1 MNKTLRRFFILIY
14 VLLFVWT
21 LFLVFG
27 MQRVLNVMCSKNF
40 PLENAGFF
48 IIGGFVIIFIFWINN
63 RYGEQIE
70 SFLQKKYRSILSISL
85 VGLLVWQIYSCYGGY
100 FLSGWD
106 AGLIRDTVGLQYN
119 HDYSHLNN
127 EYFSWFPNNMLL
139 VWIFK
144 AVARF
149 AGLVGYTNWEF
160 SLVVFQCLIDIISIW
175 LVYRV
180 TYDFAKNQRVA
191 FFTYLIA
198 FLFIGISPWF
208 IVAYSDATGILFPI
222 IIIRIYQLVMHS
234 ENKMVRTIWSIIL
247 GFVSIAGSL
256 IKPQILIAFIAVVL
270 TEICCLFGKA
280 FKHRLHDFI
289 IRVLCYA
296 IGIMAFFVLY
306 NNIVIPTLHFQRDTD
321 STIGWQHYFMMG
333 LNVSRDG
340 VYSDEDYV
348 FTKSFSTNEERNEA
362 NLQEAKKRIKE
373 LGIGGLFQ
381 HLSRKQLVNYGDGT
395 FAWNVEGNSFA
406 GDPEWAYNGISDFV
420 RSFIKPD
427 GINYNWF
434 ISFKQLIWIM
444 VLFLLLFV
452 FVYPRRILSSYGDN
466 CIIVLAMSII
476 GLTIFELLFEARA
489 RYLFCYAPLFV
500 ILSGWGL
507 RNIYSL
513 IYHYGFLQMPHLL
526 EKG

>member
-1 MNKTLRRFFILIY
+1 M
-14 VLLFVWT
+14 
-21 LFLVFG
+21 
-27 MQRVLNVMCSKNF
+27 
-40 PLENAGFF
+40 
-48 IIGGFVIIFIFWINN
+48 
-63 RYGEQIE
+63 
-70 SFLQKKYRSILSISL
+70 
-85 VGLLVWQIYSCYGGY
+85 
-100 FLSGWD
+100 
-106 AGLIRDTVGLQYN
+106 
-119 HDYSHLNN
+119 
-127 EYFSWFPNNMLL
+127 
-139 VWIFK
+139 
-144 AVARF
+144 
-149 AGLVGYTNWEF
+149 
-160 SLVVFQCLIDIISIW
+160 
-175 LVYRV
+175 
-180 TYDFAKNQRVA
+180 
-191 FFTYLIA
+191 
-198 FLFIGISPWF
+198 
-208 IVAYSDATGILFPI
+208 
-222 IIIRIYQLVMHS
+222 
-234 ENKMVRTIWSIIL
+234 
-247 GFVSIAGSL
+247 
-256 IKPQILIAFIAVVL
+256 
-270 TEICCLFGKA
+270 
-280 FKHRLHDFI
+280 HDFI

-452 FVYPRRILSSYGDN
+452 FVYPRRMSSYGDN